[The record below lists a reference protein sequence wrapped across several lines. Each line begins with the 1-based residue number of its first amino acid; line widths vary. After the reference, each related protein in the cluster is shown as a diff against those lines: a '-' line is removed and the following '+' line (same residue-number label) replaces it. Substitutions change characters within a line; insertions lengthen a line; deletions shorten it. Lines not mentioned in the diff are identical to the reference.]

1 MKRRTWGLGL
11 LLAFA
16 LSFASL
22 IGQQRSGAQTPAAS
36 LSSSTQQQPAGEEE
50 VVRITTNLVQVDAV
64 VTDKEGRVVTDL
76 RAEDFEVFE
85 DGRPQ
90 AVTNLS
96 FVPLESLAAE
106 AGDAGAAAKDKAE
119 KRDRNAP
126 PTPPAPTPAR
136 LQRPE
141 QVRRTLALVAGNLS
155 FASTDAV
162 HDALKKYVDEQVQPN
177 DLVAVISLGA
187 ASGAL
192 QQFTTDRRQLVRA
205 VGKVR
210 WLPSSGYEVD
220 SIEPVRRNDTNTIR
234 DGRPGTFESPD
245 ARATRERIDSTVGPA
260 CLRQAADVVALT
272 HLVRRMRLLPGRKS
286 VVYFSDGLAMTR
298 GGYNGDATCIYN
310 ALRQLVDAAARASVV
325 IYTIDARGLVNQYH
339 LSAQDDVA
347 PGDTGSARASRAG
360 AFFESQNGLNFM
372 AENTGGRFIHSKN
385 DLTQALG
392 QVLADQRGYYL
403 IGYRPTEATFKGKQ
417 FHKIEVR
424 VRRPNLTVRS
434 RSGFF
439 SQPDSEASPARPT
452 SGDRQL
458 YAALASPVGGA
469 DVRMQL
475 SAFFFNDARA
485 GSFVRSLLYINA
497 QDITF
502 RDEPNDFKKAVFD
515 VAAVTFDE
523 EGRIADE
530 FNRTHTVRVGPDTYR
545 YVLLHGLTY
554 SADVPVKRAG
564 AYQLRIV
571 VRDTVSGRLG
581 ASGQFVDV
589 PDVRGKQF
597 ALSGLVL
604 GEAGQQQQG
613 APTLQPGATAEAAV
627 APLATAAHPATRRFR
642 PGASLAYSYVIYNPR
657 RVSGRP
663 QLTTQARLFREGR
676 EVYATPETPF
686 DAATAT
692 QTDPA
697 RLAATGTLALNA
709 DAQPGSYVLQ
719 LVVNDAP
726 PGQKRHMAT
735 QWIDFEIVK

>member
-1 MKRRTWGLGL
+1 MKRGVWGVGL
-11 LLAFA
+11 LALA

-22 IGQQRSGAQTPAAS
+22 VGQQGSGAQTPAV
-36 LSSSTQQQPAGEEE
+36 SSSSQQQAAAEDEL
-50 VVRITTNLVQVDAV
+50 VRITTNLVQVDAV
-64 VTDKEGRVVTDL
+64 VTDKEGRIVTDL

-90 AVTNLS
+90 TVTNLS
-96 FVPLESLAAE
+96 FVPLEPAAVE
-106 AGDAGAAAKDKAE
+106 AREAETTAAKDKAA
-119 KRDRNAP
+119 KRDKNAP
-126 PTPPAPTPAR
+126 LVPPVPAAR
-136 LQRPE
+136 LRPE

-155 FASTDAV
+155 FGSTDAV
-162 HDALKKYVDEQVQPN
+162 HDTLKKYVDEQVQPN
-177 DLVAVISLGA
+177 DLVAVISLRA

-192 QQFTTDRRQLVRA
+192 QQFTTDRRQLARA

-220 SIEPVRRNDTNTIR
+220 SIEPVRRDDTDTTR
-234 DGRPGTFESPD
+234 DSRAGTFGSTD
-245 ARATRERIDSTVGPA
+245 ARAARERIESALGPA
-260 CLRQAADVVALT
+260 CLRIAGDVVALT
-272 HLVRRMRLLPGRKS
+272 HLVWRMRLLPGRKS
-286 VVYFSDGLAMTR
+286 VVYFSDGVSIGR
-298 GGYNGDATCIYN
+298 GRGNGSASLCVYD

-325 IYTIDARGLVNQYH
+325 IYAIDARGLVNQYH
-339 LSAQDDVA
+339 ISAQDDVS
-347 PGDTGSARASRAG
+347 PDDTGFVQESRAID
-360 AFFESQNGLNFM
+360 FFESQNGLNFM

-385 DLTQALG
+385 DLTRALR
-392 QVLADQRGYYL
+392 QVLNDQRGYYL
-403 IGYRPTEATFKGKQ
+403 IGYRPTEATFKGKK

-424 VRRPNLTVRS
+424 VRLPGLRVRS
-434 RSGFF
+434 RTGFY
-439 SQPDSEASPARPT
+439 SLPDSEAVPARST

-475 SAFFFNDARA
+475 SAFFFNDPRA

-497 QDITF
+497 QDISF
-502 RDEPNDFKKAVFD
+502 KDEPNNFKKAVFD

-523 EGRIADE
+523 GGRIADE
-530 FNRTHTVRVGPDTYR
+530 FNRTHTVRVGPDTFR
-545 YVLLHGLTY
+545 HVLLHGLTY

-571 VRDTVSGRLG
+571 VRDAASGRLG
-581 ASGQFVDV
+581 ASGQFIEV
-589 PDVRGKQF
+589 PDVVRGKQF
-597 ALSGLVL
+597 ALSGLLL
-604 GEAGQQQQG
+604 GEAVQQG

-627 APLATAAHPATRRFR
+627 APLLTAAHPALRRFR

-676 EVYATPETPF
+676 EVHSTPETPF
-686 DAATAT
+686 DAAA
-692 QTDPA
+692 QTDTA
-697 RLAATGTLALNA
+697 RLAATGTLTLDA

-726 PGQKRHMAT
+726 PGQKRHTAT
-735 QWIDFEIVK
+735 QWIEFEVVK